1 LVRKSIQFFGRVQ
14 GVGFRY
20 RAFYAAQSFRCTGW
34 VKNEWDGSVL
44 MEIQGSEET
53 IDKVCMEIADGT
65 FVHIEDIKVKVL
77 PLVENERS
85 FKVRY

>member
-1 LVRKSIQFFGRVQ
+1 
-14 GVGFRY
+14 
-20 RAFYAAQSFRCTGW
+20 
-34 VKNEWDGSVL
+34 